1 VYVDSI
7 ISHTFS
13 MERSMEGLDILCRG
27 YLSLQQPSSTPLVRV
42 TPYGLYLVGYRS
54 QDPLESS

>member
-1 VYVDSI
+1 
-7 ISHTFS
+7 
-13 MERSMEGLDILCRG
+13 MEGLDILSRR